1 MSIKQS
7 TLQKESSLVQV
18 RLDDFIYLAYLE
30 HDFRFVLV
38 QGPGSE
44 DR

>member
-7 TLQKESSLVQV
+7 TLQKESSFVQV
-18 RLDDFIYLAYLE
+18 RLEDFIYLAYLE
-30 HDFRFVLV
+30 YDFRFVLV